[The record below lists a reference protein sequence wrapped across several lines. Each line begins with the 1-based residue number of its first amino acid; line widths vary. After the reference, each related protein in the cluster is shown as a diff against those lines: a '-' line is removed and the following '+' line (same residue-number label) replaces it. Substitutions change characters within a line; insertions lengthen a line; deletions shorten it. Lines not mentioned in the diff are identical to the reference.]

1 VIVATGVQEFGA
13 AFVEGAN
20 LSKKL
25 KTRWAG
31 MVSRVKTVPT
41 KAAQVW
47 LDKSIDE
54 LGWSRG
60 SGIYTAL
67 GEGFDAYA
75 DMSHVL
81 ASEAWAGG
89 APPMAGAPGDRAPA
103 RSLAYFCGPLADSVR
118 DAARLRALKGR
129 EEASLTPQLKAAFEA
144 DVSAALKLEVEGDLD
159 VVLRTTMSKFWPK
172 LNEAKVSRY
181 VQANHE
187 GSERYTLSLPGSLE
201 ARISP
206 LEVDIDN
213 MTVAGDWTACGL
225 DCGCVEAAVMSG
237 LLAATAISGKPKL
250 EDIVGY
256 DHP

>member
-1 VIVATGVQEFGA
+1 VIVATGVHEFDA
-13 AFVEGAN
+13 AFVGGAN
-20 LSKKL
+20 LDEEL
-25 KTRWAG
+25 KARWTD

-47 LDKSIDE
+47 LDKSVDE

-89 APPMAGAPGDRAPA
+89 GRPPLAGMSSTAA
-103 RSLAYFCGPLADSVR
+103 RSLAYFCGPMPDSVIAEAKQSPFTGDDNATFILAR
-118 DAARLRALKGR
+118 RAIDMANAPDAVALRVA
-129 EEASLTPQLKAAFEA
+129 Q
-144 DVSAALKLEVEGDLD
+144 DLD
-159 VVLRTTMSKFWPK
+159 VVLRTTMSSFWPNLEGAK
-172 LNEAKVSRY
+172 LRYY

-201 ARISP
+201 ARLSP
-206 LEVDIDN
+206 LEVEIAN